1 MVVVEAVLLAAEAGH
16 SVAATLEPTTPIW
29 VSTTTRSTRAAT
41 ITGRCVS
48 DYSTRRKVSPL
59 ARVGLLFFPSRADQS
74 ICGLTAEIQVEPF
87 GPQTPRDMPDRPR
100 EQFRG
105 RGRGIR
111 GGIGLGRTTPSSGAR
126 TPTTGLGSGS
136 RRHPAI
142 ILDGVVTWGGGWAPL
157 FIKAG
162 ELFRDGEVDV
172 KDEEGE
178 CANLRLLGEGSEPRP
193 GRRRGGSPRALAE
206 GKRCC
211 SFHVWKQYLRVSA
224 VLGDCPSPKILPSR

>member
-1 MVVVEAVLLAAEAGH
+1 M
-16 SVAATLEPTTPIW
+16 VAA
-29 VSTTTRSTRAAT
+29 
-41 ITGRCVS
+41 
-48 DYSTRRKVSPL
+48 
-59 ARVGLLFFPSRADQS
+59 Q
-74 ICGLTAEIQVEPF
+74 LTAEIQVEPF

-100 EQFRG
+100 EPFRG

-136 RRHPAI
+136 RRHPAVV
-142 ILDGVVTWGGGWAPL
+142 LDGVVTWGGGWAPL

-178 CANLRLLGEGSEPRP
+178 FAILQLCLLGHGGDRHDPAGSAGLPEVI
-193 GRRRGGSPRALAE
+193 GGGPTMLQITGWMQCIRASCLLCDTA
-206 GKRCC
+206 
-211 SFHVWKQYLRVSA
+211 
-224 VLGDCPSPKILPSR
+224 SPKSLSRRQQVPTGVVEVERIERRSNGGLRFGWQTQTFNPPTCILVTDTRPRQGCRDRRH